1 MTVPSRC
8 RSWVPVLV
16 LAAAAPLA
24 ACERSSRAP
33 ERSSQAADRPPATL
47 APDEEPKTAGLAA
60 QAGASRNAASAPE
73 PRTAP
78 PDPLAARKLIR
89 TGQLTLE
96 VRDYGEA
103 AEKVAAVA
111 RSRGGYVA
119 GSQSARG
126 EHDRR
131 QGTLTVRVPADRFD
145 DAVAALKPLGK
156 LLAESVNVED
166 VTRAYTDLET
176 RLRVKRD
183 TEARLR
189 DILRTR
195 TAKLSD
201 VLEAERE
208 LARVTEE
215 IERMEGERRFYDQQ
229 VALSTIAVN
238 LREPEPLLQSGA
250 FQPMREALSE
260 SLRVLATSAAALV
273 YAIFALLPWL
283 LVLGAVAVVVRA
295 VRRRRLTSGGKRGDP
310 A

>member
-1 MTVPSRC
+1 MRLQSRY
-8 RSWVPVLV
+8 RVWVLV
-16 LAAAAPLA
+16 LATAASGAQA
-24 ACERSSRAP
+24 ACNLSRSAP
-33 ERSSQAADRPPATL
+33 ESSQLLRDRPAATPA
-47 APDEEPKTAGLAA
+47 PPEEGKASGFAA
-60 QAGASRNAASAPE
+60 QAVTSRNVAYAP
-73 PRTAP
+73 PTLP
-78 PDPLAARKLIR
+78 VPDPLAARKLIR
-89 TGQLTLE
+89 TGQLTIE
-96 VRDYGEA
+96 VGDYGEA

-111 RSRGGYVA
+111 RSRGGYLA
-119 GSQSARG
+119 GTQSARG

-131 QGTLTVRVPADRFD
+131 QGTLTVRIPSDRFD
-145 DAVAALKPLGK
+145 EAFAALKPLGK
-156 LLAESVNVED
+156 LMGEEVSVED

-229 VALSTIAVN
+229 VAMSTIAVN

-250 FQPMREALSE
+250 FQPMREALGQ

-273 YAIFALLPWL
+273 YAVFALLPWL
-283 LVLGAVAVVVRA
+283 VVLGAAAVAVRA
-295 VRRRRLTSGGKRGDP
+295 VQRRRVTTDGTRGDP

>member
-1 MTVPSRC
+1 MTRAPGR
-8 RSWVPVLV
+8 RWVALGLALV
-16 LAAAAPLA
+16 LPLGPACGMEKSAPETREEPPRPAATTAPPEQAKTSGSYAAAPPVA
-24 ACERSSRAP
+24 RQS
-33 ERSSQAADRPPATL
+33 AADT
-47 APDEEPKTAGLAA
+47 
-60 QAGASRNAASAPE
+60 PE
-73 PRTAP
+73 PAALV

-89 TGQLTLE
+89 TGQLSLE
-96 VRDYGEA
+96 VADYGEA
-103 AEKVAAVA
+103 ADKVAAVA
-111 RSRGGYVA
+111 RARGGYLA
-119 GSQSARG
+119 DSQSSRG

-131 QGTLTVRVPADRFD
+131 QGTLTLRVPAERFEETF
-145 DAVAALKPLGK
+145 AALKPLGK
-156 LLAESVNVED
+156 LLAEGVSVQD

-229 VALSTIAVN
+229 VALSTIVVT
-238 LREPEPLLQSGA
+238 LREPEPVLQSGA
-250 FQPMREALSE
+250 FQPIREALRD
-260 SLRVLATSAAALV
+260 SLRVLASSIAALV
-273 YAIFALLPWL
+273 YAAFALLPWL
-283 LVLGAVAVVVRA
+283 VLLAILAVTVRA
-295 VRRRRLTSGGKRGDP
+295 IRRRRATSGGKRGGP

>member
-1 MTVPSRC
+1 MKRQSRY
-8 RSWVPVLV
+8 RAWVLV
-16 LAAAAPLA
+16 LAGATPVLQA
-24 ACERSSRAP
+24 ACNLSRTAP
-33 ERSSQAADRPPATL
+33 EEGQHARNRPAATPA
-47 APDEEPKTAGLAA
+47 PSEEGKASGFAA
-60 QAGASRNAASAPE
+60 QAVASRNVAYAPQ
-73 PRTAP
+73 PAVPAP
-78 PDPLAARKLIR
+78 NPLAARKLIR
-89 TGQLTLE
+89 TGQLTIE
-96 VRDYGEA
+96 VGDYGEA

-119 GSQSARG
+119 GTQSARG

-131 QGTLTVRVPADRFD
+131 QGTLTVRIPSDRFEE
-145 DAVAALKPLGK
+145 AFAALKPLGK
-156 LLAESVNVED
+156 LMGEEVSVED

-229 VALSTIAVN
+229 VAMSTISVT
-238 LREPEPLLQSGA
+238 LREPEPILQSGA
-250 FQPMREALSE
+250 LQPIREALRD
-260 SLRVLATSAAALV
+260 SLRVLATSVAALV
-273 YAIFALLPWL
+273 YAVFALLPWL
-283 LVLGAVAVVVRA
+283 VVLGAAAVAVRA
-295 VRRRRLTSGGKRGDP
+295 LHRRRVTTDGKRDDP